1 MGGRPRNEAELRAL
15 IDRVP
20 MEGAPEALRTQ
31 FAELAGV
38 QPKARSIERGG
49 VECLAVGE
57 GPEIVWFHGGGYVF
71 GAPET
76 HVLLAETLAAAG
88 LRVILPRYRLAPEAP
103 WPAMLEDALAV
114 VAASGDVV
122 LGGDSAGGHLALN
135 VALRRSVLGLALVAP
150 NTDRSGRSTTRARTS
165 DAMNDDAGDAELARM
180 AMPGIAP
187 DHTDAS
193 PLLADL
199 SGLPP
204 LHLEAA
210 STEILLD
217 DSLMLAA
224 GAARASV
231 ETHLHVT
238 RGLFHMFPL
247 WPDALPE
254 GKAALGRLARFAADL
269 HARAGNAG

>member
-1 MGGRPRNEAELRAL
+1 MGGRPRNEAELRGL

-20 MEGAPEALRTQ
+20 MEGAPESLRAQ

-57 GPEIVWFHGGGYVF
+57 GPEIVWLHGGGYVF

-76 HVLLAETLAAAG
+76 HVLLAEMLAAEG

-114 VAASGDVV
+114 VGASGDVV

-135 VALRRSVLGLALVAP
+135 VALRQSVLGLALIAP

-180 AMPGIAP
+180 AMPDVAP
-187 DHTDAS
+187 DHADAS

-217 DSLMLAA
+217 DSLMLATAAAWA
-224 GAARASV
+224 GV
-231 ETHLHVT
+231 ETPSAT
-238 RGLFHMFPL
+238 
-247 WPDALPE
+247 
-254 GKAALGRLARFAADL
+254 
-269 HARAGNAG
+269 